1 MKDIL
6 ETGNAVQSLTGEA
19 QHRKQK
25 SNCRG
30 GTLQKRLLKG
40 WERREDEKREEEGKG
55 REE

>member
-6 ETGNAVQSLTGEA
+6 EAGNAVQSLTGEA

-30 GTLQKRLLKG
+30 GTLQKRFLKG